1 MKQLVQE
8 INDISLTNNEEIL
21 KVAAYLHN
29 MIEQIHPFV
38 DGNGRLGRT
47 LLNYFLMINNL
58 SPIIIYNEDKNYY
71 YEVLEKFDEEDDL
84 DSTIEFLKYE
94 MEKTWEKRIDCF
106 KGLSKKENKIRN
118 YL

>member
-8 INDISLTNNEEIL
+8 INEGYLNSDEEIL

-29 MIEQIHPFV
+29 MIEQIHPFA

-58 SPIIIYNEDKNYY
+58 SPIIIYNKDKNYY
-71 YEVLEKFDEEDDL
+71 YKVL
-84 DSTIEFLKYE
+84 
-94 MEKTWEKRIDCF
+94 
-106 KGLSKKENKIRN
+106 
-118 YL
+118 